1 VLAERLAAARR
12 AAPCVVFLPDAHAW
26 FPPVAAP
33 RSSSR
38 SGGGNG
44 NGQNGNGRSGPG
56 DHGDEKEEDLGGGGS
71 LLAQLGDTL
80 LALLSDLPPAL
91 PLLLVATA
99 DVPSASLPIAARRA
113 LTSAAAGL
121 LSPPF
126 FSSSAS
132 SSSAA
137 LASSSSSSFAS
148 SASASSSATRI
159 PTGAAPSL
167 RAVER
172 WGLCELAPPDA
183 AARAA
188 FVDGLLRGV
197 SDAVGRAAAR
207 SFFAAAAKPQGAA
220 QSAQATDPLP
230 LAPVAATAAAAAR
243 GLGDAALRDEARQ
256 SLKREHTLREL
267 RICLSR

>member
-1 VLAERLAAARR
+1 MLAERLAAARR

-99 DVPSASLPIAARRA
+99 DVPSACLPTAARRA
-113 LTSAAAGL
+113 LTSAAAEL

-126 FSSSAS
+126 SSSSAS
-132 SSSAA
+132 SSSSSSFS
-137 LASSSSSSFAS
+137 ASSSTSSS
-148 SASASSSATRI
+148 SASSSATGI

-172 WGLCELAPPDA
+172 LGLCELALPDA

-207 SFFAAAAKPQGAA
+207 SLLAAAAQPQGAA

-243 GLGDAALRDEARQ
+243 GLGDAAQRDEARQ